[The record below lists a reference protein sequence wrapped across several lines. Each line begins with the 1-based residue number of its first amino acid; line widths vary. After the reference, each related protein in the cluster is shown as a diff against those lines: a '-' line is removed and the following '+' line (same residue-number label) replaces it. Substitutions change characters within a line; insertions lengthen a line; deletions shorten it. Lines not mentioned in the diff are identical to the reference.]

1 MATILFFSCI
11 AVLHISLSIVDIDLS
26 WLRREPIYTVTFYQ
40 LDFISYPTTQN
51 NNGLPWTSLRTKSGV
66 SDEGIVPSSI
76 LLTTKTSRKF
86 PAVLLLTSVHGS
98 LSTGRYTERRNFFGW
113 ILKNNPHTWSID
125 CWKIILKTLWR
136 GRSVLTGRYRV
147 PNVSGEIADVSSFL
161 GGLQSEITWA
171 VAWKTFSKWDLVCVH
186 P

>member
-40 LDFISYPTTQN
+40 LNFISYPTTQN

-76 LLTTKTSRKF
+76 LTTKTSRKF
-86 PAVLLLTSVHGS
+86 PAVLLTSVHGS
-98 LSTGRYTERRNFFGW
+98 LSTGRYTQKDAISLAG
-113 ILKNNPHTWSID
+113 
-125 CWKIILKTLWR
+125 
-136 GRSVLTGRYRV
+136 Y
-147 PNVSGEIADVSSFL
+147 
-161 GGLQSEITWA
+161 
-171 VAWKTFSKWDLVCVH
+171 
-186 P
+186 